1 MSTTIDKQP
10 LDIGFG
16 ESLSKMNQMLSNFK
30 LFSKNRSVLP
40 IQTEPLNPDYSKY
53 VFVIIMFLFTA
64 LIFVYLQ
71 REVFS
76 QYLQE
81 IGVSSLVEKW
91 WLNTH
96 LTSAGELAS
105 TYVPGDFSEY
115 VSSLVDSSSVVSS
128 E

>member
-53 VFVIIMFLFTA
+53 AVFVVILFTA
-64 LIFVYLQ
+64 LIFFYLQ

-76 QYLQE
+76 QYLQD
-81 IGVSSLVEKW
+81 IGISSLVEKW